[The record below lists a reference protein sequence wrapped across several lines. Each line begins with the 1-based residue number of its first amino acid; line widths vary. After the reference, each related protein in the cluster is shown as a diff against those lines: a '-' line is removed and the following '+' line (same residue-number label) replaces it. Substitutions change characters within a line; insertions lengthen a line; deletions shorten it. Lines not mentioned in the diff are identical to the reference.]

1 MTYKISLLT
10 LALILLAACTRG
22 TAPPTDIAAEA
33 QRIAR
38 ESIVVDTH
46 IDVPY
51 RVIESAEDVSQAT
64 GSGDFDYPRARAG
77 GLDAAFMSIYTPA
90 ALEADGKSYAKAEEL
105 ID

>member
-22 TAPPTDIAAEA
+22 IAPPTDIAAEA

-46 IDVPY
+46 IDVPG
-51 RVIESAEDVSQAT
+51 AAT
-64 GSGDFDYPRARAG
+64 STTRA
-77 GLDAAFMSIYTPA
+77 PA
-90 ALEADGKSYAKAEEL
+90 PADWMPLSCRSTRPQRWRRMENLTRKQKNSL
-105 ID
+105 I